1 MGHALNDECKGSV
14 PSRADVEAER
24 NDVGSDV
31 SILSK
36 LPQILELSSQVGI
49 RIPVATR
56 RCHVGKNDNFI
67 ASFLIAL
74 STLC

>member
-56 RCHVGKNDNFI
+56 R
-67 ASFLIAL
+67 
-74 STLC
+74 